1 MPIDS
6 QTLEQL
12 RDLLVTRAG
21 GYLRNPIIE
30 RDVTCVV
37 CQTPCIGYRWCVRC
51 NNQRDEAGPRADQ
64 VASLTY
70 AVNGRQSGWIMRGY
84 KAPVPTPEHAQIVL
98 LTTVVGLG
106 YHGECAGN
114 RLGAPVTHWTV
125 VPSMPAKPVEHPMRR
140 LAAPAAPGIE
150 VQLIGAATS
159 AHPREIDPEHYT
171 SPPLPAGSHV
181 LLIDDTWTGGG
192 HAQSA
197 VLAVRAAGAA
207 YASVLNVARWIEPAW
222 QIPEY
227 DNNAGFLAQR
237 CARDY
242 DPMICPWTGAS
253 CS

>member
-51 NNQRDEAGPRADQ
+51 N
-64 VASLTY
+64 
-70 AVNGRQSGWIMRGY
+70 
-84 KAPVPTPEHAQIVL
+84 
-98 LTTVVGLG
+98 
-106 YHGECAGN
+106 
-114 RLGAPVTHWTV
+114 
-125 VPSMPAKPVEHPMRR
+125 
-140 LAAPAAPGIE
+140 
-150 VQLIGAATS
+150 
-159 AHPREIDPEHYT
+159 
-171 SPPLPAGSHV
+171 
-181 LLIDDTWTGGG
+181 
-192 HAQSA
+192 AQSA